1 MKNYYCKKCN
11 VNVTGQNT
19 CPLCGGFVGDDAHE
33 VDERV
38 ELSYPPVSKE
48 IVIKSLLFK
57 AMIYACLISLAAV
70 FLVDFLVDMR
80 ITWAIHIVVGWVVFW
95 MTVGK
100 AVFYHVQLRRQ
111 IVWDGI
117 FASLLVLYIEYVV
130 QGSVMIAVNW
140 VIPCILMSC
149 MATMAFTMAMKYKSW
164 NRYALP
170 MSTLCLL
177 SIVPLIIMLAVT
189 KQAFFM
195 LYLAAAL
202 GILVQIGLMLF
213 GRRKYFIE
221 LKKKFH
227 I

>member
-1 MKNYYCKKCN
+1 MKNYHCKKCN

-19 CPLCGGFVGDDAHE
+19 CPLCGGFVGDDAYE
-33 VDERV
+33 VEERA
-38 ELSYPPVSKE
+38 ELAYPPVSKE

-57 AMIYACLISLAAV
+57 AMIYVCLISLAAV

-80 ITWAIHIVVGWVVFW
+80 ITWAIHIVVGWIVFW

-100 AVFYHVQLRRQ
+100 AVFYRVQLRRQ

-117 FASLLVLYIEYVV
+117 FASLLVLYIEYMV
-130 QGSVMIAVNW
+130 QGSVMISVNW
-140 VIPCILMSC
+140 VIPCIIMSC
-149 MATMAFTMAMKYKSW
+149 MAAMAFTMAMKYKTW

-177 SIVPLIIMLAVT
+177 SLVPLIVMLAVEQ
-189 KQAFFM
+189 KAFFM

-202 GILVQIGLMLF
+202 GVLVQIGLMLF